1 MKLRLFLGLA
11 LFGALASCSDNS
23 TGPDQGRIAV
33 RLTDAPFP
41 LDQVESIDMFI
52 VRVEAKLEATTE
64 ADADEDVDDGDASN
78 DGWIVLATPNASF
91 DLMDLQNDV
100 NVLLGE
106 ATVAAGSYQSIR
118 LILDTDKSSITLKD
132 GMTLSGTSSPSIV
145 YPSAGKSG
153 IKVLFTTPIEVDEGE
168 TTELLL
174 DFDAGESFVLRGNT
188 ILQNGLLFKPVIKA
202 SVIDE

>member
-91 DLMDLQNDV
+91 NLMDLQDGV

-118 LILDTDKSSITLKD
+118 LILDTDQSSITLKD
-132 GMTLSGTSSPSIV
+132 GMTLSGTSSPSILF
-145 YPSAGKSG
+145 PSAGKSG

-168 TTELLL
+168 TTDLLL
-174 DFDAGESFVLRGNT
+174 DFDAEESFVLRGNT
-188 ILQNGLLFKPVIKA
+188 IEQNGLLFKPVIKA
-202 SVIDE
+202 IVMDG

>member
-1 MKLRLFLGLA
+1 MKLRLFLGLF

-23 TGPDQGRIAV
+23 TGPDQGHIAV

-52 VRVEAKLEATTE
+52 VRVEAKLEPTTE

-91 DLMDLQNDV
+91 DLMDLQNGV

-106 ATVAAGSYQSIR
+106 ATVAAGSYHSIR
-118 LILDTDKSSITLKD
+118 LILDTDKSSVTLKD

-145 YPSAGKSG
+145 FPSVGKSG
-153 IKVLFTTPIEVDEGE
+153 IKVLFSTPIEVDEGA
-168 TTELLL
+168 TTEVLL
-174 DFDAGESFVLRGNT
+174 DFDAEESFVVRGNT

-202 SVIDE
+202 TVIDE

>member
-1 MKLRLFLGLA
+1 MKLRLFLGLF

-52 VRVEAKLEATTE
+52 VRVEAKLEPTTE

-91 DLMDLQNDV
+91 DLMDLQNGV

-106 ATVAAGSYQSIR
+106 ATVAAGSYHSIR
-118 LILDTDKSSITLKD
+118 LILDTDKSSVTLKD

-145 YPSAGKSG
+145 FPSAGKSG
-153 IKVLFTTPIEVDEGE
+153 IKVLFTTPVEVDEGE

-174 DFDAGESFVLRGNT
+174 DFDAEESFVLRGNT
-188 ILQNGLLFKPVIKA
+188 IEQNGLLFKPVIKA
-202 SVIDE
+202 TVMDE